1 MTGDEVDEVSVCRSI
16 MVHTNSSYLLQLGL
30 TQQRRRL
37 TDFRYSLLYI
47 PSANQVDDTGKVSSP
62 LPWPQNTILTPLAS
76 QEHLSGVFFP
86 IDHEPTISSVTP
98 RFQTSP
104 GGYILPVP
112 RSNVKG
118 VFAAGDVQYI
128 YGTAKRRVVATKY
141 NGGGNLPTSFTASKC
156 KNRT

>member
-1 MTGDEVDEVSVCRSI
+1 MSLYYGLHQLILLAPTRVDPTETTT
-16 MVHTNSSYLLQLGL
+16 HGL
-30 TQQRRRL
+30 PVFAPLPTLRK
-37 TDFRYSLLYI
+37 S
-47 PSANQVDDTGKVSSP
+47 VDDAGKVSSP
-62 LPWPQNTILTPLAS
+62 LPWPQITILTPLAL
-76 QEHLSGVFFP
+76 QEHLSGFFYP
-86 IDHEPTISSVTP
+86 IDHEPTISFVTP